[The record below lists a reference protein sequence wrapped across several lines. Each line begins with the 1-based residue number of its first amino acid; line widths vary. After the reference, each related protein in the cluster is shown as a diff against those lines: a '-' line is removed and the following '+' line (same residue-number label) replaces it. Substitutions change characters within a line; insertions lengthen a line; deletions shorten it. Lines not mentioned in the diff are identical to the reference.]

1 MPQIQR
7 KRRAEPSSSP
17 SASPEPQTQRHRQSA
32 SPDFDA
38 TQNGVDSDQNLETS
52 VKKLVRLALSSE
64 YQRKLLRR
72 ADITEKVLGPQGGR
86 QFKKVF
92 ERAQEELRG
101 VFGMELVELPVRE
114 KVTVQQR
121 RAAAKATDK
130 ASKAPA
136 SYILTSILPSAFT
149 LPSILSPSSH
159 PVPGFEPTY
168 TAIYTLI
175 ISLILLSRGQLAD
188 TRLERYLKRLNL
200 STTTPLPD
208 TTTPVLLKRMEKD
221 GYINRIREQGPGGEE
236 DVSWTVGPRGRVEV
250 GDRGVGGLV
259 RGVFGG
265 LDEEDDELERRIAR
279 SLGIG
284 EREEVAATQRDK
296 QAKAK
301 GQGKK
306 RGRPRRGEE
315 ANEEEEE
322 EEEGCEED

>member
-1 MPQIQR
+1 MPQLQR
-7 KRRAEPSSSP
+7 KRRADPSP
-17 SASPEPQTQRHRQSA
+17 SPAASPEPQTQRRRHSA

-38 TQNGVDSDQNLETS
+38 SQNGLETDQTLETS

-64 YQRKLLRR
+64 YQRKPLRR
-72 ADITEKVLGPQGGR
+72 ADISEKVLGPQGGR
-86 QFKKVF
+86 QFKKIF

-114 KVTVQQR
+114 KVAVQQR

-136 SYILTSILPSAFT
+136 SYILTSILPAAFT
-149 LPSILSPSSH
+149 PPSILPPSSH

-168 TAIYTLI
+168 TALYTLV

-200 STTTPLPD
+200 STTTPLAD

-236 DVSWTVGPRGRVEV
+236 DVSWTAGPRGRVEV

-265 LDEEDDELERRIAR
+265 VDEEDEELERRIAR

-296 QAKAK
+296 QSQAQ
-301 GQGKK
+301 GQKKK

-315 ANEEEEE
+315 ARGEEE
-322 EEEGCEED
+322 EEEGSEED

>member
-1 MPQIQR
+1 MPQIHR
-7 KRRAEPSSSP
+7 KRRAEPSPSL
-17 SASPEPQTQRHRQSA
+17 SASPEPATQRRRQSA

-38 TQNGVDSDQNLETS
+38 IQNGTESDQTLETS

-64 YQRKLLRR
+64 YQRRPLRR
-72 ADITEKVLGPQGGR
+72 ADIGEKVIGPQGGR

-136 SYILTSILPSAFT
+136 SYILTSTLPAAFT
-149 LPSILSPSSH
+149 APSILPPSSH
-159 PVPGFEPTY
+159 PIPGFEPTY
-168 TAIYTLI
+168 TALYTLV

-188 TRLERYLKRLNL
+188 TRLERYFKRLNL

-236 DVSWTVGPRGRVEV
+236 NVSWTVGPRGRLEV

-265 LDEEDDELERRIAR
+265 VDEEDDELERRIAR

-296 QAKAK
+296 QSQAQ
-301 GQGKK
+301 GQKKK
-306 RGRPRRGEE
+306 RGRPRRGDE
-315 ANEEEEE
+315 ARGEEE
-322 EEEGCEED
+322 EEEGTEED